1 MTTVPFGPADELSCY
16 YDTPAEPCNVHVE
29 VRVPGHLDEP
39 ALRRAARAALAA
51 QPRAVARRAQVGRW
65 QRRYAWELPAHLDTD
80 PVSAATWTDEG
91 DLGQQRMRFLAA
103 APPLGQSPPLRLLL
117 AAGPGEAR
125 VILNAHHAALD
136 GISCLD
142 LLRTVAAH
150 YEGADGLDGPG
161 REALLAAPTP
171 DGPAQ
176 LAGSLSADTFATDP
190 AAAPAAAADWPGADL
205 APPGWAATSHDPG
218 PKPLWRGTGRW
229 VGDLGPGSW
238 KVLPR
243 PATRIAADRDAGRGQ
258 DGYGFRLITCPRVPA
273 FPRADGEPRV
283 TVNDLLIAAL
293 IVAIDRWNA
302 AHGQPSARIRIT
314 MPVNSRLA
322 GDAGA
327 AGNLSRLTAVT
338 AQLPGPGYELPAVIA
353 DVARQTRRAKQRS
366 GPQVDPLIRALA
378 APWCPAAVKR
388 RALRLLLHTAGPLFC
403 DTSLLSNLGAVTT
416 PPAFGHLRASHLWF
430 STSAHMPRGLSV
442 GAVTAGGQLNLCLR
456 YRRALFS
463 EPAAARFTDG
473 FTSAL
478 SQIASL
484 RSPR

>member
-1 MTTVPFGPADELSCY
+1 VTTVPFGLADELSCY

-29 VRVPGHLDEP
+29 VRVPGHLDES
-39 ALRRAARAALAA
+39 ALRRAACAALAA
-51 QPRAVARRAQVGRW
+51 QPRAVARRAQGSRW

-80 PVSAATWTDEG
+80 PVSAATWTGEG
-91 DLGQQRMRFLAA
+91 DLTQQRMRFLAA
-103 APPLGQSPPLRLLL
+103 APPLEQSPPLRLLL

-136 GISCLD
+136 GISCLE
-142 LLRTVAAH
+142 LLRAVAAH
-150 YEGADGLDGPG
+150 YPGAGGAG
-161 REALLAAPTP
+161 AMLAAPAPGGPLADGRSAAGTLAP
-171 DGPAQ
+171 APRETGPPAPGGPAPR
-176 LAGSLSADTFATDP
+176 ARA
-190 AAAPAAAADWPGADL
+190 
-205 APPGWAATSHDPG
+205 
-218 PKPLWRGTGRW
+218 R
-229 VGDLGPGSW
+229 
-238 KVLPR
+238 LPR
-243 PATRIAADRDAGRGQ
+243 PATRIAADRRAGRRGEPATRS
-258 DGYGFRLITCPRVPA
+258 GYGFRLITFPRVPT
-273 FPRADGEPRV
+273 FPEAGREPRV

-302 AHGQPSARIRIT
+302 AHGRPSARIRIT
-314 MPVNSRLA
+314 MPVNSRPA

-338 AQLPGPGYELPAVIA
+338 AQLPGPGYGLPSVIA
-353 DVARQTRRAKQRS
+353 DVARQTWRAKQRT

-388 RALRLLLHTAGPLFC
+388 RALRLLLRTAGPLFC
-403 DTSLLSNLGAVTT
+403 DTSLLSNLGAVAT
-416 PPAFGHLRASHLWF
+416 PPAFGHLPASHLWF

-442 GAVTAGGQLNLCLR
+442 GAVTVGGQLNLCLR

-473 FTSAL
+473 FTAAL
-478 SQIASL
+478 SQITSL